1 MRLPKLPPFHTW
13 FPSRWRN
20 HNLMFIL
27 MTIEL
32 PLAIILLTLT
42 GIASHDLY
50 RTKLW
55 QDGADNG
62 FNSNPNE
69 KLYAAANHRPYKT
82 PIVWSSFITEYNLVL
97 GILSLFIWITK
108 IPVHVLHMLTPP
120 LSAFIHAGLI
130 AVWIYSIRYQAGPDM
145 SDPEH
150 PQPGPP
156 WYITKKCSVA
166 AQKNDIHYC
175 MQAKA
180 LFGFSIIIICYY
192 FVVLCISLRN
202 CVMTQEERDEMEE
215 LREERKTMKEYEDF
229 VLQTPGIPMTG
240 SLPMRHPG
248 QMPMPMPMPMQ
259 MPMSAKAP
267 FHQVVTRSTEGSSS
281 DLPLRQHFSSP
292 NPRRSMHQ
300 ESAETLSGK
309 QAQSQ
314 TSFVTTSK
322 APMR

>member
-1 MRLPKLPPFHTW
+1 MMRMRMPPLRDL
-13 FPSRWRN
+13 FPTKWRN
-20 HNLMFIL
+20 HNLMYIL

-32 PLAIILLTLT
+32 PLTVIILTLT

-62 FNSNPNE
+62 FNSSPNE
-69 KLYAAANHRPYKT
+69 RLYAAANHRSFKT

-97 GILSLFIWITK
+97 GILSVFVWITK
-108 IPVHVLHMLTPP
+108 IPVHILHMLTPP
-120 LSAFIHAGLI
+120 LSAFVHAGLI
-130 AVWIYSIRYQAGPDM
+130 AVYIYSVRYQAGPDM

-150 PQPGPP
+150 PQPGAP

-166 AQKNDIHYC
+166 AVKTDVHYC

-180 LFGFSIIIICYY
+180 LFAFSIILILYY
-192 FVVLCISLRN
+192 VVVLGVSLQN
-202 CVMTQEERDEMEE
+202 CVMTKEERQEREE
-215 LREERKTMKEYEDF
+215 LREERRTMKEFEDY
-229 VLQTPGIPMTG
+229 VLKSPGIPMTVPRQTG
-240 SLPMRHPG
+240 
-248 QMPMPMPMPMQ
+248 PMPTGMPG
-259 MPMSAKAP
+259 KAP
-267 FHQVVTRSTEGSSS
+267 FHKTITRSTDVSSA

-300 ESAETLSGK
+300 VSAETLSGH

-314 TSFVTTSK
+314 TSFVQTNK
-322 APMR
+322 AGEN